1 MISRVLRFDDNDDNS
16 VPKAQ
21 NPKVPR
27 NTTTNSG
34 PRCDKRSISK
44 NIIKRGRIKSSM
56 IDKKIRLLINLPK
69 YIAVRSAGTSISP
82 IRQPFSFSNIKDRF
96 NPIVPANRNA
106 THRIP
111 GPTSLAFTILRL
123 IEKIKIK
130 ITNNAKINIALS
142 SSRVFS
148 SVTKSFHTI
157 AVI

>member
-1 MISRVLRFDDNDDNS
+1 MISRVLRFDDSDDKR

-27 NTTTNSG
+27 KTTIKSG
-34 PRCDKRSISK
+34 PKCDKRSILK
-44 NIIKRGRIKSSM
+44 NIIKRGRIKSSI

-69 YIAVRSAGTSISP
+69 YMAVRSAGTSINP

-106 THRIP
+106 THKIP

-142 SSRVFS
+142 SSRVFN
-148 SVTKSFHTI
+148 SVTKSFQTI
-157 AVI
+157 AAI